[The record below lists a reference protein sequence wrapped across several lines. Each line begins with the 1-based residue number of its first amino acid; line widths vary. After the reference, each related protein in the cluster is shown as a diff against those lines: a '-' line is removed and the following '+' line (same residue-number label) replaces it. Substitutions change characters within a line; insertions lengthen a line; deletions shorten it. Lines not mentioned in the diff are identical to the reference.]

1 MPLLDLEQSE
11 RVIIGDLEMLII
23 RQIKKILARDA
34 KQKDSN
40 PRHDL
45 VEAIQLPAL
54 MERIGPTKKPGD
66 SSNRTY
72 KLKFYEAIARLKRRR
87 LLMDVVG
94 TPGFPSQPGVCL
106 TSVGEMSDFV
116 DGVLMIIDD
125 AQEIVDKVKEKIPNL
140 DDVVEQYFLESL
152 RTSQEGCYIASVIC
166 LGAASE
172 RAINC
177 LADAVTKHDE
187 CNRNNIETHRQPISK
202 LTQHLLSKFKEYFNQ
217 IENQAELRRQ
227 LEGMAM
233 IYRLNRNEAGHPSS
247 LPQDWQRDEQECYLN
262 QFRRYVCTVF
272 KAILILENGGQNE
285 TGQS

>member
-11 RVIIGDLEMLII
+11 GVTISDLEKLIL
-23 RQIKKILARDA
+23 RQIKKILAKDA
-34 KQKDSN
+34 KRKEGN
-40 PRHDL
+40 PRHEM

-54 MERIGPTKKPGD
+54 MEGIGPTKKTGD

-72 KLKFYEAIARLKRRR
+72 KLKFYEAIVRLKRRR

-94 TPGFPSQPGVCL
+94 TPGYPSQPGVCL
-106 TSVGEMSDFV
+106 TSVGERSDFD
-116 DGVLMIIDD
+116 DGVLTLVDD
-125 AQEIVDKVKEKIPNL
+125 AQEIADKVKEEIPNL

-152 RTSQEGCYIASVIC
+152 RTCQEGCYIASVIC

-172 RAINC
+172 RAIRC
-177 LADAVTKHDE
+177 LADAVTKHHE
-187 CNRNNIETHRQPISK
+187 CYRNNIETHRQPISN
-202 LTQHLLSKFKEYFNQ
+202 LTQHLLNKFKEYFNP
-217 IENQAELRRQ
+217 IENRDELRRQ

-247 LPQDWQRDEQECYLN
+247 LPQNWQRDEQECYLN

-272 KAILILENGGQNE
+272 KAIDILENGN
-285 TGQS
+285 